1 MELPDG
7 LRLDGGRLVF
17 PESVCVLH
25 LTDAGEILLVRQ
37 ERTTHRR
44 STLEL
49 PGGKVREGEH
59 LVEAALR
66 ELSEESGCVA
76 HDGEELL
83 TLDMDFSVSVHRTH
97 LVRVHKL
104 VPSQGSAEF
113 GLVWMPL
120 EEAHHLVLGGEITH
134 APTVA
139 AILLQSRSRQ
149 DEE

>member
-1 MELPDG
+1 M
-7 LRLDGGRLVF
+7 VF
-17 PESVCVLH
+17 PESVCALH
-25 LTDAGEILLVRQ
+25 VTDAEEVLLVRQ
-37 ERTTHRR
+37 ERAAHHR

-49 PGGKVREGEH
+49 PGGKVNQGEH

-76 HDGEELL
+76 QDGEELL

-104 VPSQGSAEF
+104 ELSQRGAEF
-113 GLVWMPL
+113 GLVWVPL
-120 EEAHHLVLGGEITH
+120 EEARNLVLGGEITH

-139 AILLQSRSRQ
+139 AILLLSGRGQGTP
-149 DEE
+149 